1 LTKIAQIIDLP
12 GDRFRL
18 EYEDTLGRKNSMR
31 LDSLT
36 YDSALR
42 EARTF
47 LGINEQDLD
56 ADGNTW
62 EMQ

>member
-31 LDSLT
+31 LEAST
-36 YDSALR
+36 YDSALQ

-47 LGINEQDLD
+47 LEINELNLD
-56 ADGNTW
+56 VDGNIW

>member
-1 LTKIAQIIDLP
+1 MTKIAQIIDLP

-18 EYEDTLGRKNSMR
+18 EYDDTLGRKNSMR
-31 LDSLT
+31 LDAST
-36 YDSALR
+36 YDGAVQ
-42 EARTF
+42 EARTY

-56 ADGNTW
+56 ADGNKW

>member
-1 LTKIAQIIDLP
+1 MTKIAQIIDLP

-31 LDSLT
+31 LESST
-36 YDSALR
+36 YDNALR
-42 EARTF
+42 EAKTF

-56 ADGNTW
+56 ADGNIW